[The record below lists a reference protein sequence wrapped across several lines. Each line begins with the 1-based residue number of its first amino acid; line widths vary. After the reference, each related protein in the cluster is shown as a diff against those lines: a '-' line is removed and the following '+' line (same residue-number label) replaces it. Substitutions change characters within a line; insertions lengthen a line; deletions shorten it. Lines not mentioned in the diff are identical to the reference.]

1 MIVKVQRLMD
11 DGYGTTHVIGESVFD
26 ETLYED
32 IQKADSDNE
41 IYDALLEIVED
52 TDIDLYELGNPKG
65 YGNLVDEFRIYVD
78 GQLYK
83 TV

>member
-1 MIVKVQRLMD
+1 MD

-32 IQKADSDNE
+32 IQKAESDNE

-52 TDIDLYELGNPKG
+52 TDVDLYENGNPNG